1 MNVTTALKASS
12 EHGGPVVLGAGITM
26 LTVAVLMGGPGHPSA
41 AAPAPTATTTV
52 TAPPVTVRPAP
63 AGTTTV
69 SAPAD
74 HTSVLAAGQPLSA
87 TGGRGEPGVSQPPSR
102 PEPSPQPTAV
112 PRCGVGLSALALHA
126 CLSLGGSR

>member
-1 MNVTTALKASS
+1 MNVTTALKATS

-26 LTVAVLMGGPGHPSA
+26 LTIAVLMGGPGHPSA

-69 SAPAD
+69 SAPAAD
-74 HTSVLAAGQPLSA
+74 TTVLAAGQPL
-87 TGGRGEPGVSQPPSR
+87 TGGRGEPGVSRPH
-102 PEPSPQPTAV
+102 PEPSPQPTAS
-112 PRCGVGLSALALHA
+112 PQCGAGLSVLALHA
-126 CLSLGGSR
+126 CLSLGGTP